1 MKHSRGVEFQ
11 TETDDDV
18 IEFAHSRGDEPSGE
32 GTVKKFFPPT
42 LTRCDTS
49 FLLIYKHIVISTR
62 HQREVRRMKY

>member
-32 GTVKKFFPPT
+32 GTDDGKAASDPVPDKESAASEETLNRFLEQFF
-42 LTRCDTS
+42 S
-49 FLLIYKHIVISTR
+49 G
-62 HQREVRRMKY
+62 